1 MLELGERGPLY
12 HLELADAV
20 VAARP
25 DAVFLVGNSMAGLAD
40 RLPSERVAGKAQQ
53 VDEIAES
60 VLNALALGDS
70 VMLKGSLGV
79 RLGTLVARIR
89 ERFATLR
96 D

>member
-1 MLELGERGPLY
+1 
-12 HLELADAV
+12 
-20 VAARP
+20 
-25 DAVFLVGNSMAGLAD
+25 
-40 RLPSERVAGKAQQ
+40 VAGKAQQ